1 MNLFYQIIAFASL
14 FIIVQIALFGNL
26 WIKKQLKRLDDN
38 MNKVKETDHKLTQL
52 EEDYPDAD
60 TFTQWNELTERAAK
74 IVKKDLRLIVSKNV
88 VFLAQVV
95 LVIIAAM
102 LLYAIIGIVF

>member
-1 MNLFYQIIAFASL
+1 MNLFYQIISFASL

-26 WIKKQLKRLDDN
+26 WIKKQLKKLDDS
-38 MNKVKETDHKLTQL
+38 MNKIKEMTDKLSQL

-60 TFTQWNELTERAAK
+60 TYTQWNKLTERAAE
-74 IVKKDLRLIVSKNV
+74 IVKKSSRLIAVKNA
-88 VFLAQVV
+88 VFIVRVV
-95 LVIIAAM
+95 LAVIAAM